1 MGVIILFG
9 GFVVGFGAGLTVAA
23 IEKAFR
29 DFNQLPM

>member
-1 MGVIILFG
+1 MKLIILFG
-9 GFVVGFGAGLTVAA
+9 SFVVGFGIGLTVAA